1 MVDAALFCQRVSP
14 NRDSVAFDGV
24 SGGSK
29 AVAGMLLACPAM
41 EPKRPNLG
49 SQRSV
54 AATIIVFCVVGW
66 APPAA
71 AYRPFDGTDA
81 AVADVGEVEIEL
93 QPAGLFRENSQ
104 TTLIAPFV
112 VYNYGFAERWELVVQ
127 GQAETPVTTTGPSSL
142 TNAGVFL
149 KYVLQ
154 PGVLQEKSG
163 PSIATEFGPL
173 LPGINDELGVGFSW
187 AGIVTQRWDWG
198 TINYNVETN
207 LTRDHHAELFLDAII
222 EGPFKWPIRPVAEV
236 FYDNAFGVAQ
246 EISGLIGAIWQ
257 VRDNLS
263 FDIGLR
269 HALING
275 RPINELRAGVTF
287 GFPLNLGRP
296 TRPEPTSAMPTT
308 RR

>member
-1 MVDAALFCQRVSP
+1 MRAP
-14 NRDSVAFDGV
+14 NRCYYLS
-24 SGGSK
+24 SLEM
-29 AVAGMLLACPAM
+29 AVHQNGMSHGRGYTISIVPA
-41 EPKRPNLG
+41 LI
-49 SQRSV
+49 V
-54 AATIIVFCVVGW
+54 VFAAGW
-66 APPAA
+66 ALPAA

-93 QPAGLFRENSQ
+93 QPAGLSRENSQ
-104 TTLIAPFV
+104 NTLIAPFV

-127 GQAETPVTTTGPSSL
+127 GQAETPLTTADPTSL

-222 EGPFKWPIRPVAEV
+222 EGPFKWPIRPVAEI

-263 FDIGLR
+263 FDVGLR

-275 RPINELRAGVTF
+275 RPLNELRAGVTF
-287 GFPLNLGRP
+287 GFPLSPGRP
-296 TRPEPTSAMPTT
+296 AKTEPMGVLPIS